1 MKKGYSIGVFDSGV
15 GGVSVLKVMREL
27 LPNENII
34 YYADSGNAPYGKKA
48 IDELQKLCFNIID
61 FFIKNKCKAVV
72 IACNTATAAA
82 FSAIRDRYSIPVIGV
97 IEPGAK
103 SAVNISS
110 NRHIAV
116 LSTVFTANSGVY
128 AEEIKKCCK
137 KAVVYQE
144 GCPELCTMIE
154 AGWET
159 IEDRED
165 VLKSH
170 ISKFPEEAD
179 TLVMG
184 CTHYP
189 FIVKDIRKLFKG
201 NIVDPAYETVQ
212 ELIETLKACDLV
224 NDSKKKGDMEFF
236 VSGDR
241 KSFKAIAEKFL
252 NCELTKVYQ
261 VEK

>member
-1 MKKGYSIGVFDSGV
+1 MKKGYSIGVFDSGI
-15 GGVSVLKVMREL
+15 GGVSVLKVMKEL

-48 IDELQKLCFNIID
+48 IDELQNLCFNIID

-82 FSAIRDRYSIPVIGV
+82 FSAIKDRYSIPVVGV

-103 SAVNISS
+103 AAVNISS
-110 NRHIAV
+110 NRNIAV

-128 AEEIKKCCK
+128 SQEIKKHCK

-154 AGWET
+154 AGWENNENRDE
-159 IEDRED
+159 I
-165 VLKSH
+165 LQSH
-170 ISKFPEEAD
+170 ISTFPEDVD
-179 TLVMG
+179 TLVLG

-189 FIVKDIRKLFKG
+189 IIEKDIKKIFKG
-201 NIVDPAYETVQ
+201 NIVDPAFETVQ
-212 ELIETLKACDLV
+212 ELIDTLKACDLV
-224 NDSKKKGDMEFF
+224 NDSKKKGEIEFY

-241 KSFKAIAEKFL
+241 KSFKELAEKFL
-252 NCELTKVYQ
+252 NCQLTKVYQ
-261 VEK
+261 IEK